1 MRRGAL
7 VVLAGLF
14 VSSLGSSPAISDE
27 TGVIQQLPD
36 RPDLRRD
43 RCGRN
48 TKVFHLLP
56 TWHKSEVDPRQDMK
70 AKKSQPFRLI

>member
-14 VSSLGSSPAISDE
+14 ILSVGSSPAISDE

-43 RCGRN
+43 RCGKN

-56 TWHKSEVDPRQDMK
+56 TWHKSEVEPRQDMK
-70 AKKSQPFRLI
+70 AKKAQPFRLL